1 MKPVM
6 KNILSPL
13 LLLTFFICQTAAA
26 GMYKWTDDEGRVHYG
41 DRVPPEYSKLERKSI
56 NYQGRTIKVYEA
68 AKTPEEKAA
77 AKRLEE
83 LEARKKKLAK
93 SRAIHDRSLLATYSS
108 KQDMLMAQNGKILA
122 VESLIQLTHSRIS
135 SMQKRLLDLTEEAAK
150 YERSGKELPLS
161 LQRQITN
168 LQDQITHNKNFA
180 RDKELEMKDIKRQ
193 FESSIKRFTELT
205 EDEPNVK
212 AREKQLAAFEA
223 ARNNPTVELN
233 RRDRTLLSTYS
244 SEEDLLFARD
254 EEMSNLDALIQETYN
269 KLDVMQQ
276 HLSELSDNAAE
287 YESTGDILPD
297 KLLHQMK
304 NLMAEITETDK
315 LLEKRRN
322 DKQDLEKKYSI
333 DIKRYRTLTA
343 SK

>member
-6 KNILSPL
+6 KNILTPL

-41 DRVPPEYSKLERKSI
+41 DRVPPEYSKHERKSI

-77 AKRLEE
+77 AKHLEE
-83 LEARKKKLAK
+83 LEVKKEKLARK
-93 SRAIHDRSLLATYSS
+93 RAVHDRSLLATYSS

-168 LQDQITHNKNFA
+168 LQDQITQNKNFA

-212 AREKQLAAFEA
+212 AREKQLEA
-223 ARNNPTVELN
+223 ASNNPTVELN
-233 RRDRTLLSTYS
+233 RRDRTLLSSYS

-254 EEMSNLDALIQETYN
+254 EEISNMDALIQEMHN
-269 KLDVMQQ
+269 RLGVMQKR
-276 HLSELSDNAAE
+276 LSKLSDDA
-287 YESTGDILPD
+287 YKHESTAEALPD
-297 KLLHQMK
+297 KLQPQIETLI
-304 NLMAEITETDK
+304 AEIKETEK
-315 LLEKRRN
+315 LLEKRRSN
-322 DKQDLEKKYSI
+322 KQDIEKKYSI

>member
-1 MKPVM
+1 MR
-6 KNILSPL
+6 NILSPL
-13 LLLTFFICQTAAA
+13 LLLTFFMCQAATA
-26 GMYKWTDDEGRVHYG
+26 GMYKWTDDEGKVHYG
-41 DRVPPEYSKLERKSI
+41 DRVPPEYSNRERKAI

-68 AKTPEEKAA
+68 AKTPEEKAE

-83 LEARKKKLAK
+83 LEARKEKLAK
-93 SRAIHDRSLLATYSS
+93 KRAIHDRSLLATYAN
-108 KQDMLMAQNGKILA
+108 QEDMLMARDGKISA
-122 VESLIQLTHSRIS
+122 VESLIQLTQSRIS

-168 LQDQITHNKNFA
+168 LQDQITHNKNFSK
-180 RDKELEMKDIKRQ
+180 DKELEMEGIKRQ
-193 FESSIKRFTELT
+193 FESNIRRFSELT
-205 EDEPNVK
+205 QDKPDTK
-212 AREKQLAAFEA
+212 AKQKQLAVLEA

-233 RRDRTLLSTYS
+233 RRDRTLLSAYS
-244 SEEDLLFARD
+244 NEEDLLFARD
-254 EEMSNLDALIQETYN
+254 EEISNLDTLIQETYDQ
-269 KLDVMQQ
+269 LDVMQQ

-287 YESTGDILPD
+287 YENTGDVLPD
-297 KLLHQMK
+297 NLLHQMK
-304 NLMAEITETDK
+304 GLMAEITETEE

>member
-1 MKPVM
+1 MR
-6 KNILSPL
+6 NILSPL
-13 LLLTFFICQTAAA
+13 LLLTFFVCQPATA
-26 GMYKWTDDEGRVHYG
+26 GMYKWTDAEGRVYYG
-41 DRVPPEYSKLERKSI
+41 DRIPPEYSKRERKAI

-68 AKTPEEKAA
+68 AKTPEEKAEL
-77 AKRLEE
+77 KRLEE
-83 LEARKKKLAK
+83 LEVKKAKLARK
-93 SRAIHDRSLLATYSS
+93 RAIHDRSLLATYASRE
-108 KQDMLMAQNGKILA
+108 DMLLARDGKVSA

-180 RDKELEMKDIKRQ
+180 KDKELEMEGIKRQ
-193 FESSIKRFTELT
+193 FESNIRRFTELT
-205 EDEPNVK
+205 KDHPDTK
-212 AREKQLAAFEA
+212 ARQKKLAILEA

-244 SEEDLLFARD
+244 NEEDLLFARD
-254 EEMSNLDALIQETYN
+254 DEISNLDALIQDTYTQ
-269 KLDVMQQ
+269 LDIMQQ

-287 YESTGDILPD
+287 YESTGDVLPD
-297 KLLHQMK
+297 ELLHQMK
-304 NLMAEITETDK
+304 DLMTEIAATEK
-315 LLEKRRN
+315 LLDKRRN
-322 DKQDLEKKYSI
+322 NKQDLEKKYSI

>member
-26 GMYKWTDDEGRVHYG
+26 VMYKWTDDEGRVHYG
-41 DRVPPEYSKLERKSI
+41 DRVPPEYSKHERKSI

-77 AKRLEE
+77 AKHLEE
-83 LEARKKKLAK
+83 LEVKKKKLARK
-93 SRAIHDRSLLATYSS
+93 RAVHDRSLLATYSS
-108 KQDMLMAQNGKILA
+108 KQDMLMAQDGKIQA

-168 LQDQITHNKNFA
+168 LQDQITQNKNFA

-212 AREKQLAAFEA
+212 AREKQLEA
-223 ARNNPTVELN
+223 ASNNPTVELN
-233 RRDRTLLSTYS
+233 RRDRTLLSSYS

-254 EEMSNLDALIQETYN
+254 EEISNMDALIQETHN
-269 KLDVMQQ
+269 RLGVMQQ
-276 HLSELSDNAAE
+276 RLSKLSDDV
-287 YESTGDILPD
+287 YKHESTGEALPD
-297 KLLHQMK
+297 KLQPQIETLI
-304 NLMAEITETDK
+304 AEIKETEK
-315 LLEKRRN
+315 LLEKRRSN
-322 DKQDLEKKYSI
+322 KQDIEKKYSI

>member
-1 MKPVM
+1 MR
-6 KNILSPL
+6 NILSPL
-13 LLLTFFICQTAAA
+13 LLLTFFMCQTATA
-26 GMYKWTDDEGRVHYG
+26 GMYKWTDDEGKVHYG
-41 DRVPPEYSKLERKSI
+41 DRVPPEYSKRERKAI

-68 AKTPEEKAA
+68 AKTPEEKAE

-83 LEARKKKLAK
+83 LEARKEKLAK
-93 SRAIHDRSLLATYSS
+93 KRAIHDRSLLATYAS
-108 KQDMLMAQNGKILA
+108 QEDMLMARDGKISA
-122 VESLIQLTHSRIS
+122 VESLIQLTQSRIS

-168 LQDQITHNKNFA
+168 LQDQITHNKNFSK
-180 RDKELEMKDIKRQ
+180 DKELEMEGIKRQ
-193 FESSIKRFTELT
+193 FESNIRRFSELT
-205 EDEPNVK
+205 QDSPDTK
-212 AREKQLAAFEA
+212 AKQKQLAVLEA

-233 RRDRTLLSTYS
+233 RRDRTLLSAYS
-244 SEEDLLFARD
+244 NEEDLLFARD
-254 EEMSNLDALIQETYN
+254 EEISNLDTLIQETYDQ
-269 KLDVMQQ
+269 LDVMQQ

-287 YESTGDILPD
+287 YENTGDVLPD
-297 KLLHQMK
+297 NLLHQMK
-304 NLMAEITETDK
+304 GLMAEITETEE

>member
-1 MKPVM
+1 MR
-6 KNILSPL
+6 NILSPL
-13 LLLTFFICQTAAA
+13 LLLTFFMCQAATA
-26 GMYKWTDDEGRVHYG
+26 GMYKWTDDEGKVHYG
-41 DRVPPEYSKLERKSI
+41 DRVPPEYSKRERKAI

-68 AKTPEEKAA
+68 AKTPEEKAE

-83 LEARKKKLAK
+83 LEARKEKLAK
-93 SRAIHDRSLLATYSS
+93 KRAIHDRSLLATYAS
-108 KQDMLMAQNGKILA
+108 QEDMLMARDGKISA
-122 VESLIQLTHSRIS
+122 VESLIQLTQSRIS

-180 RDKELEMKDIKRQ
+180 KDKELEMEGIKRQ
-193 FESSIKRFTELT
+193 FESNIRRFSELT
-205 EDEPNVK
+205 QDKPDTK
-212 AREKQLAAFEA
+212 AKQKQLAVLEA

-233 RRDRTLLSTYS
+233 RRDRTLLSAYS
-244 SEEDLLFARD
+244 NEEDLLFARD
-254 EEMSNLDALIQETYN
+254 EEISNLDTLIQETYDQ
-269 KLDVMQQ
+269 LDVMQQ

-287 YESTGDILPD
+287 YENTGDVLPD
-297 KLLHQMK
+297 NLLHQMK
-304 NLMAEITETDK
+304 GLMAEITETEE

>member
-1 MKPVM
+1 MR
-6 KNILSPL
+6 NILSPL
-13 LLLTFFICQTAAA
+13 LLLTFFMCQTATA
-26 GMYKWTDDEGRVHYG
+26 GMYKWTDDEGKVHYG
-41 DRVPPEYSKLERKSI
+41 DRVPPEYSKRERKAI

-68 AKTPEEKAA
+68 AKTPEEKAE

-83 LEARKKKLAK
+83 LEARKEKLAK
-93 SRAIHDRSLLATYSS
+93 KRAIHDRSLLATYAS
-108 KQDMLMAQNGKILA
+108 QEDMLMARDGKMSA
-122 VESLIQLTHSRIS
+122 VESLIQLTQSRIS

-180 RDKELEMKDIKRQ
+180 KDKELEMEGIKRQ
-193 FESSIKRFTELT
+193 FESNIRRFSELT
-205 EDEPNVK
+205 QDSPDTK
-212 AREKQLAAFEA
+212 AKQKQLAVLEA

-233 RRDRTLLSTYS
+233 RRDRTLLSAYS
-244 SEEDLLFARD
+244 NEEDLLFARD
-254 EEMSNLDALIQETYN
+254 EEISNLDTLIQETYDQ
-269 KLDVMQQ
+269 LDVMQQ

-287 YESTGDILPD
+287 YENTGDVLPD
-297 KLLHQMK
+297 NLLHQMK
-304 NLMAEITETDK
+304 GLMAEITETEE

>member
-1 MKPVM
+1 MR
-6 KNILSPL
+6 NILSPL
-13 LLLTFFICQTAAA
+13 LLLTFFMCQAATA
-26 GMYKWTDDEGRVHYG
+26 GMYKWTDDEGKVHYG
-41 DRVPPEYSKLERKSI
+41 DRVPPEYSKRERKAI

-68 AKTPEEKAA
+68 AKTPEEKAE

-83 LEARKKKLAK
+83 LEARKEKLAK
-93 SRAIHDRSLLATYSS
+93 KRAIHDRSLLATYAS
-108 KQDMLMAQNGKILA
+108 QEDMLMARDGKISA
-122 VESLIQLTHSRIS
+122 VESLIQLTQSRIS

-180 RDKELEMKDIKRQ
+180 KDKELEMEGIKRQ
-193 FESSIKRFTELT
+193 FESNIRRFSELT
-205 EDEPNVK
+205 QDK
-212 AREKQLAAFEA
+212 ADTKAKQKQLAVLEA

-233 RRDRTLLSTYS
+233 RRDRTLLSAYS
-244 SEEDLLFARD
+244 NEEDLLFARD
-254 EEMSNLDALIQETYN
+254 EEISNLDTLIQETYDQ
-269 KLDVMQQ
+269 LDVMQQ

-287 YESTGDILPD
+287 YENTGDVLPD
-297 KLLHQMK
+297 NLLHQMK
-304 NLMAEITETDK
+304 GLMAEITETEE

>member
-1 MKPVM
+1 M
-6 KNILSPL
+6 
-13 LLLTFFICQTAAA
+13 CQTAAA
-26 GMYKWTDDEGRVHYG
+26 GMYKWTDDEGTVHYG
-41 DRVPPEYSKLERKSI
+41 DRVPPEYSTRERKSI
-56 NYQGRTIKVYEA
+56 NYQGRTVKVYEA
-68 AKTPEEKAA
+68 AKTPEEKAD

-93 SRAIHDRSLLATYSS
+93 KRAIHDRSLLATYAS
-108 KQDMLMAQNGKILA
+108 KEDMLLARDGKVLA

-180 RDKELEMKDIKRQ
+180 KDKELEMEGIKRQ
-193 FESSIKRFTELT
+193 FESNIRRFAELT
-205 EDEPNVK
+205 KDKPDNNAK
-212 AREKQLAAFEA
+212 QKQLAALEA

-244 SEEDLLFARD
+244 NEEDLLFARD
-254 EEMSNLDALIQETYN
+254 EEISNLDALIQETYN
-269 KLDVMQQ
+269 QLDVMQQ

-287 YESTGDILPD
+287 YESTGDVLPD
-297 KLLHQMK
+297 KLLNQMK
-304 NLMAEITETDK
+304 GLMAEIAETEK
-315 LLEKRRN
+315 LLENRRD

-333 DIKRYRTLTA
+333 DIKRYRMLTA

>member
-1 MKPVM
+1 M
-6 KNILSPL
+6 
-13 LLLTFFICQTAAA
+13 CQTAAA

-41 DRVPPEYSKLERKSI
+41 DRVPPEYSKRERKAI
-56 NYQGRTIKVYEA
+56 NYQGRTVKVYEA
-68 AKTPEEKAA
+68 AKTPEEKAD

-93 SRAIHDRSLLATYSS
+93 KRAIHDRSLLATYTS
-108 KQDMLMAQNGKILA
+108 KEDMLMARDGKVLA

-180 RDKELEMKDIKRQ
+180 KDKELEMEGIKRQ
-193 FESSIKRFTELT
+193 FESNIRRFTELT
-205 EDEPNVK
+205 KDEPDNK
-212 AREKQLAAFEA
+212 AKQKQLAALEA

-244 SEEDLLFARD
+244 NEEDLLFARD
-254 EEMSNLDALIQETYN
+254 EEISNLDTLIQKTYSQ
-269 KLDVMQQ
+269 LDVMQQ

-287 YESTGDILPD
+287 YESAGDVLPD

-304 NLMAEITETDK
+304 GLMAEIAETEK
-315 LLEKRRN
+315 LLENRRN

>member
-1 MKPVM
+1 MR
-6 KNILSPL
+6 NILSPL
-13 LLLTFFICQTAAA
+13 LLLTFFMCQAATA
-26 GMYKWTDDEGRVHYG
+26 GMYKWTDDEGKVHYG
-41 DRVPPEYSKLERKSI
+41 DRVPPEYSKRERKAI

-68 AKTPEEKAA
+68 AKTPEEKAE

-83 LEARKKKLAK
+83 LEARKEKLAK
-93 SRAIHDRSLLATYSS
+93 KRAIHDRSLLATYAN
-108 KQDMLMAQNGKILA
+108 QEDMIMARDGKISA
-122 VESLIQLTHSRIS
+122 VESLIQLTQSRIS

-180 RDKELEMKDIKRQ
+180 KDKELEMEGIKRQ
-193 FESSIKRFTELT
+193 FESNIRRFSELT
-205 EDEPNVK
+205 QDK
-212 AREKQLAAFEA
+212 ADTKAKQKQLAVLEA

-233 RRDRTLLSTYS
+233 RRDRTLLSAYS
-244 SEEDLLFARD
+244 NEEDLLFARD
-254 EEMSNLDALIQETYN
+254 EEISNLDTLIQETYDQ
-269 KLDVMQQ
+269 LDVMQQ

-287 YESTGDILPD
+287 YENTGDVLPD
-297 KLLHQMK
+297 NLLHQMK
-304 NLMAEITETDK
+304 GLMAEITETEE